1 MTRGIPRE
9 PHGSTL
15 PRSKQA
21 EEYINTGTLDSSEFW
36 DSLDRL
42 VAEKHLVIERPQG
55 TCHPGYP
62 DMVYPLDYGYLEGT
76 LTADG
81 GGIDV
86 WRGSHELPFLD
97 AVVLTIDPGKNDA
110 EIKLLLGCSEAEK
123 QVVLDFFGQ
132 ALRGVQLV
140 RRGGFYAWVSGR
152 RSVRRFLSRPVS
164 QQVLERILEAA
175 TWAPSAH
182 NCQPWRF
189 AVLHSAQ
196 ARAALAQAMGVEL
209 VRDLRA
215 DGLPEEK
222 AEAQATRSR
231 QRIEGAP
238 LGILL
243 CLDSACID
251 PIAERHPDAR
261 RQQAEWIMGV
271 QGVAMAAE
279 NLLLA
284 AHAEGLGG
292 VWLCAPLFAPQAA
305 RQAVGLP
312 ETWQP
317 QGLLLLGYPAQ
328 GQPTPLHV
336 AERVAERR
344 PLQEVTRVF

>member
-1 MTRGIPRE
+1 MTRK

-15 PRSKQA
+15 PPTLSA
-21 EEYINTGTLDSSEFW
+21 EAYFCAGAPDSSEFW

-42 VAEKHLVIERPQG
+42 VAEKRLVIERPQG

-62 DMVYPLDYGYLEGT
+62 DMVYPLDYGYLQGT

-86 WRGSHELPFLD
+86 WRGSQDLPFLD

-123 QVVLDFFGQ
+123 QVVLDFFGH
-132 ALRGVQLV
+132 ALRGAQLV
-140 RRGGFYAWVSGR
+140 RRGGFYAWISGR

-182 NCQPWRF
+182 NRQPWRF
-189 AVLHSAQ
+189 AVLHSLQ
-196 ARAALAQAMGVEL
+196 AKTALAQAMGVEL
-209 VRDLRA
+209 ERDLLA
-215 DGLPEEK
+215 DGLQAEK
-222 AEAQATRSR
+222 ASMQVARSHR
-231 QRIEGAP
+231 RIEKAP

-243 CLDSACID
+243 CLDSASID
-251 PIAERHPDAR
+251 PIAKRVAERPPDAR

-279 NLLLA
+279 NMLLA

-292 VWLCAPLFAPQAA
+292 VWLCAPLFAPESV
-305 RQAVGLP
+305 RQALGLP
-312 ETWQP
+312 DNWQP
-317 QGLLLLGYPAQ
+317 QGLMLIGYQAQ
-328 GQPTPLHV
+328 HQPVPVRYSL
-336 AERVAERR
+336 A
-344 PLQEVTRVF
+344 EVTRVF